1 MKDQE
6 LSWKDILTD
15 KEETLAVE
23 TAAERTRAAHT
34 LLKNKG
40 LLDSEYLDLL
50 LEFELQD
57 EIKHRFTV
65 AEERVMLDWLNLPYA
80 PEPGVPAVRIVDVA
94 SIVIGLVYACAPEA
108 AREKLKQDR
117 SWAWQLA
124 LHYLFFYVP
133 KLQPALPELPLA
145 PEELQ
150 ALVCIAAGRELTDSQ
165 RTVLEGKEIGIVKGG
180 AVKIKQ
186 YFLESNKIHNIRGAS
201 HLLEEINQQDIP
213 AILAELALR
222 QSIIYCGAGNVLAA
236 VPAEL
241 AATVARRIEGIYR
254 QKTRVAQA
262 VAVGVRVPLL
272 QLAAENYERIIGWI
286 EEEKGKRQRGILPV
300 YSDVYRDRPQ
310 FVSEEDY
317 FCQHCGNRVADSVL
331 RIGQE
336 QEKVCPACEI
346 KTNAGKEVKKGL
358 FRKFDTYV
366 GRFHQVQLKSR
377 VNQSLND
384 LGPYIA
390 VIYGDGNNFGSR
402 VKQQKC
408 LGHARCFSN
417 RVARAAF
424 DSVFEGIYKIWGLYS
439 RVEFIALG
447 GDDIFLITPATGAIE
462 AAIEMGR
469 EFDQQ
474 FLGEKGKPTL
484 TMSTGVAIARHDTP
498 IAFLF
503 QIAQEL
509 LKLAKGRVKELQGE
523 QVASSGTIDFAV
535 LESYGSFSISV
546 KDYREKTFSQDEDL
560 SLTLRPY
567 TWETADEILA
577 LTRLLKKLADE
588 KKLGK
593 SNLYGLRKYVELRP
607 LPEANLYYLYQL
619 SRLLKNEPRQAVLEQ
634 MRRLQES
641 ITGKGELPERIWV
654 DDYTGGKA
662 VPWLDVLEIWDYV
675 KEGEFGDEV
684 QEQD

>member
-1 MKDQE
+1 MKDWQ
-6 LSWKDILTD
+6 LNWKDILTD

-23 TAAERTRAAHT
+23 TAVERTLAAYR
-34 LLKNKG
+34 LLLDKG
-40 LLDSEYLDLL
+40 LLDSKHLNLL

-57 EIKHRFTV
+57 EISHRFTV
-65 AEERVMLDWLNLPYA
+65 SEERVILEWLNLPYA
-80 PEPGVPAVRIVDVA
+80 PEPGVPAVRIVDIA
-94 SIVIGLVYACAPEA
+94 SIVIGLAYACAPAA

-145 PEELQ
+145 PKELQ

-165 RTVLEGKEIGIVKGG
+165 RIILEDKEIGIVKGG

-213 AILAELALR
+213 AILEELALR
-222 QSIIYCGAGNVLAA
+222 QSMVYCGAGNVLAV

-262 VAVGVRVPLL
+262 VAVGVRVSLL
-272 QLAAENYERIIGWI
+272 QLAAENYEGIIGWI
-286 EEEKGKRQRGILPV
+286 EEEKGKRQRGILPAF
-300 YSDVYRDRPQ
+300 SDVYRDIPRL
-310 FVSEEDY
+310 VSEEDY
-317 FCQHCGNRVADSVL
+317 FCQHCGSRVANSIL
-331 RIGQE
+331 RIGQDE
-336 QEKVCPACEI
+336 HKVCPACEI
-346 KTNAGKEVKKGL
+346 KTNAGKEIKKGL
-358 FRKFDTYV
+358 FRKFDDYV
-366 GRFHQVQLKSR
+366 ERFHQVQLKSLP
-377 VNQSLND
+377 NQSLD
-384 LGPYIA
+384 DFGSYIA

-424 DSVFEGIYKIWGLYS
+424 DSVFEGIYKTWGS
-439 RVEFIALG
+439 DSKVEFIALG
-447 GDDIFLITPATGAIE
+447 GDDIFLITPAKGALE
-462 AAIEMGR
+462 AAIKMGR

-474 FLGEKGKPTL
+474 FLGENSKPTL
-484 TMSTGVAIARHDTP
+484 TMSIGVAIARHDTP
-498 IAFLF
+498 VAFLF

-509 LKLAKGRVKELQGE
+509 LKLAKDRVKELQGE

-546 KDYREKTFSQDEDL
+546 KDYREKTFRQDEDL

-577 LTRLLKKLADE
+577 LTGVFKKLADE

-593 SNLYGLRKYVELRP
+593 SFLYSLGKFVQLRP

-619 SRLLKNEPRQAVLEQ
+619 SRLLKDELRQAVLKQ
-634 MRRLQES
+634 MESLQKS
-641 ITGKGELPERIWV
+641 ITGKIGLPERIWI

-675 KEGEFGDEV
+675 KEGEFGDEA
-684 QEQD
+684 QE